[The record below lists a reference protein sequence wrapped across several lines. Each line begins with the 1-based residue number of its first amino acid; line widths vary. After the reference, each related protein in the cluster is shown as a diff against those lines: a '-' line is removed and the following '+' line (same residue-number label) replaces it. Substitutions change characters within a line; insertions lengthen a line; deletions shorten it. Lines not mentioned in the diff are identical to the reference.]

1 MHVSDLHAGPP
12 FDQEVAAVV
21 IRQAREIQP
30 DLLVISGDLVQRAI
44 FPGQWRT
51 IKDFLQALPQPQL
64 VVPGNHDVPFFDG
77 FSRIFFPMR
86 YYHRHISTN
95 LNPVFERPGL
105 AVVGANTAHGLT
117 IDRGH
122 VAYSQRETL
131 DSIFARFDADTC
143 KIAVMHHPVI
153 DPPAGRRGSKITNS
167 REVLDIFERH
177 GVEMLLCGHVHF
189 SFIDESTGATSL
201 PPGAMAA
208 ERRGIIICQ
217 SGTTTSRRGR
227 GVDRGKN
234 SFNLIDIDEQTIRI
248 QPHFYVPTEQRFVA
262 TAERLFQRKRQPAH

>member
-1 MHVSDLHAGPP
+1 
-12 FDQEVAAVV
+12 
-21 IRQAREIQP
+21 
-30 DLLVISGDLVQRAI
+30 
-44 FPGQWRT
+44 
-51 IKDFLQALPQPQL
+51 
-64 VVPGNHDVPFFDG
+64 
-77 FSRIFFPMR
+77 
-86 YYHRHISTN
+86 
-95 LNPVFERPGL
+95 
-105 AVVGANTAHGLT
+105 
-117 IDRGH
+117 
-122 VAYSQRETL
+122 
-131 DSIFARFDADTC
+131 
-143 KIAVMHHPVI
+143 
-153 DPPAGRRGSKITNS
+153 
-167 REVLDIFERH
+167 
-177 GVEMLLCGHVHF
+177 MLLCGHVHF